1 MPRILVPFSDFASGE
16 RAVRRLIARRRDH
29 GVDVELLAVVDPVR
43 PGKVAV
49 FVSPERA
56 EAQARDAARL
66 WLRELEARLDAA
78 GIAHRANVAVGHL
91 RDILKRE
98 GARPDID
105 EVVLGTAERDVL
117 RGVRRRLVAHA
128 MARPLVSVS

>member
-16 RAVRRLIARRRDH
+16 RAVRRLVARRRDRR
-29 GVDVELLAVVDPVR
+29 VDVELLAVVDPLTA
-43 PGKVAV
+43 GKVAV
-49 FVSPERA
+49 FVSPGRA
-56 EAQARDAARL
+56 EAQARDAAQH
-66 WLRELEARLDAA
+66 WLRELEARLDTA
-78 GIAHRANVAVGHL
+78 GIAHRSSVAIGHL

-105 EVVLGTAERDVL
+105 EVLLGSAERDVL
-117 RGVRRRLVAHA
+117 RGMRRRLVAHA

>member
-16 RAVRRLIARRRDH
+16 RAVRRLVARRRDR
-29 GVDVELLAVVDPVR
+29 GVDVELLAVVDALTS
-43 PGKVAV
+43 GKVAV
-49 FVSPERA
+49 FVSRERA
-56 EAQARDAARL
+56 AAQAREAAQH
-66 WLRELEARLDAA
+66 WLRELEARLDAV
-78 GIAHRANVAVGHL
+78 GIAHRSSVAFGHL

-98 GARPDID
+98 GARRDID

>member
-16 RAVRRLIARRRDH
+16 RAVRRLIARARDRR
-29 GVDVELLAVVDPVR
+29 VDVELLAVVDPLTA
-43 PGKVAV
+43 GKVAV
-49 FVSPERA
+49 FVSRAHA
-56 EAQARDAARL
+56 EAQARHAAQH

-78 GIAHRANVAVGHL
+78 GIAHRSSVAVGHL

-105 EVVLGTAERDVL
+105 EVVLGSAERDVL
-117 RGVRRRLVAHA
+117 RGMRRRLVAHA